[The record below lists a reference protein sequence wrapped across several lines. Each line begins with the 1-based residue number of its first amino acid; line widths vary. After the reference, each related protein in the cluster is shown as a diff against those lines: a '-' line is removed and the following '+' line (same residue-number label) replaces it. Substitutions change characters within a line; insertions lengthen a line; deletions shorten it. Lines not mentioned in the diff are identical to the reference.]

1 MFFAVELVNDR
12 QQKTPAP
19 EQAEQIMNLMKQQG
33 VLISRIGIYDNILK
47 LRPPMPFQPEHADL
61 LLETLDR
68 VFQQVCQLEA
78 LG

>member
-1 MFFAVELVNDR
+1 
-12 QQKTPAP
+12 
-19 EQAEQIMNLMKQQG
+19 MKQQG

-78 LG
+78 LV